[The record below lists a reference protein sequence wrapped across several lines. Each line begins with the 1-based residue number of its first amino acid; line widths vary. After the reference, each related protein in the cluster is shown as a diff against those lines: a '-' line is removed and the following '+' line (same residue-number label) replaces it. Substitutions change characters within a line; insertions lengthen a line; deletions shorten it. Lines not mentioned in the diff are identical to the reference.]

1 VIVLICKGIQ
11 EIINQKSI
19 LVFDFDGVLAD
30 SVDIKAD
37 AFAELYSPYGSEIVE
52 QVVAHHLANGG
63 MSRFDKFNYYH
74 NVYLNMK
81 GVQFDMDGLA
91 NQFSKI
97 VMDKVI
103 ACPEIP
109 GAEMFIQENFLQHK
123 CYINS
128 ATPQNEMRKIISARG
143 LQKYFFTVLGS
154 PTSKSENLKK
164 IRKSNPNVPSS
175 GFLFFG
181 DALSDLEAAKNNNF
195 DFIGITGSEGN
206 TNSVLHGQV
215 ANDMLIEDFNCI
227 LKKS

>member
-1 VIVLICKGIQ
+1 MVYEGIQ

-30 SVDIKAD
+30 SVNIKAN

-81 GVQFDMDGLA
+81 GDQFDMDRLD

-97 VMDKVI
+97 VVDKVI
-103 ACPEIP
+103 ACPETP
-109 GAEMFIQENFLQHK
+109 GAEKFIQENSLKHK

-128 ATPQNEMRKIISARG
+128 ATPQNEIRQIISARG
-143 LQKYFFTVLGS
+143 LQKYFLTVLGS

-164 IRKSNPNVPSS
+164 IRKSNPNVPTS

-181 DALSDLEAAKNNNF
+181 DTLSDLEAAKNNNI
-195 DFIGITGSEGN
+195 DFIGIAGGAGN
-206 TNSVLHGQV
+206 ENSVLHGQV
-215 ANDMLIEDFNCI
+215 ANDMLIKDFNCI
-227 LKKS
+227 LKSS

>member
-1 VIVLICKGIQ
+1 MNTRSLQKLIS
-11 EIINQKSI
+11 QKSI
-19 LVFDFDGVLAD
+19 MVFDFDGVLAD

-63 MSRFDKFNYYH
+63 MSRFDKFSYYH

-81 GVQFDMDGLA
+81 I
-91 NQFSKI
+91 NQFNMDKLVKQFSTI

-103 ACPEIP
+103 ACAEIP
-109 GAEMFIQENFLQHK
+109 GAEMFIQKNCLHHK

-128 ATPQNEMRKIISARG
+128 ATPQNEIRQIVQARG
-143 LQKYFFTVLGS
+143 LQKYFVNVLGS

-164 IRKSNPNVPSS
+164 IRKSNPKVPTS

-181 DALSDLEAAKNNNF
+181 DALSDLDAANNNNF
-195 DFIGITGSEGN
+195 EFIGISGAAGN
-206 TNSVLHGQV
+206 ANSVLHGEV
-215 ANDMLIEDFNCI
+215 ANDMLIKDFNCVI
-227 LKKS
+227 ENP

>member
-1 VIVLICKGIQ
+1 MLICEGIQ

-37 AFAELYSPYGSEIVE
+37 AFSELYSPYGSEIVE

-109 GAEMFIQENFLQHK
+109 GAEKFIQENILQHK

-128 ATPQNEMRKIISARG
+128 ATPQNEIRQIVSARG

-154 PTSKSENLKK
+154 PTSKAENLKK

-181 DALSDLEAAKNNNF
+181 DALSDLEAARNNNF
-195 DFIGITGSEGN
+195 DFIGITGSAGHA
-206 TNSVLHGQV
+206 NSELHGQV
-215 ANDMLIEDFNCI
+215 ADDMLIKDFNCI
-227 LKKS
+227 LKK